1 MMIEIK
7 RYVLVE
13 DCGTVLN
20 PLIVEGQLHGGVAL
34 GVGNSYYEQLM
45 YDENGQLLN
54 ASFADYL
61 IPTAS
66 EVPRVETAHF
76 ETRSP
81 LNPLGTKGV
90 GEGGAIPV
98 PAVFAQALESALADY
113 GIEILEAPMSPN
125 KLFELL
131 QAKRIA

>member
-1 MMIEIK
+1 
-7 RYVLVE
+7 
-13 DCGTVLN
+13 
-20 PLIVEGQLHGGVAL
+20 VEGQLHGGVAL

-66 EVPRVETAHF
+66 EVPRVEIAHF

-98 PAVFAQALESALADY
+98 PAVFAQALEDALADY
-113 GIEILEAPMSPN
+113 NIEIAETPMSPN

-131 QAKRIA
+131 QAAKK